1 MPVYLLL
8 LDRLLLTCLI
18 APYAL
23 VVLQNAWLHEDAFIT
38 YRSIDNLINGY
49 GPTWNI
55 TERVQ
60 TFTHPLWF
68 FVIAAAHALTGEVY
82 YTSVITCWV
91 LAVGAA
97 FVMARYIAPTVGL
110 SLIHI

>member
-1 MPVYLLL
+1 MPVNRLLH
-8 LDRLLLTCLI
+8 DQLLLTCLI

-49 GPTWNI
+49 GPTWNT

-68 FVIAAAHALTGEVY
+68 FVIVAAHARTGEGHEIIALIRY
-82 YTSVITCWV
+82 QY
-91 LAVGAA
+91 
-97 FVMARYIAPTVGL
+97 FARNNALEQIMQ
-110 SLIHI
+110 